1 MEHSSLAISIGAV
14 CFGIVIGYITYRT
27 LVRKGAAVITDIAG
41 VIAAVG
47 GGTVTIWFDQSGGD
61 SFAYYSMGLL
71 GGMVLYYLQFIATNP
86 KKERA
91 RLLTSQEEYPQEEH
105 TGEPGARNTTQDKRR
120 RIEESTG

>member
-1 MEHSSLAISIGAV
+1 MERSSIAISIGAV

-47 GGTVTIWFDQSGGD
+47 GGTVTVWFDQSGGD

-71 GGMVLYYLQFIATNP
+71 GGMILYYLQFRSTND
-86 KKERA
+86 RQTVA
-91 RLLTSQEEYPQEEH
+91 DLLTYQ
-105 TGEPGARNTTQDKRR
+105 TGPKPSPAASGTSEDDQKA
-120 RIEESTG
+120 IEQATGHNP